1 MHPAHFI
8 FSLINGAV
16 GNPAVLAL
24 AIILGTFILEDLTT
38 VTVAL
43 LAADGIIPIPIA
55 LGSLYAGVI
64 GGDISFYIIGWLAST
79 HPRLARHLGN
89 ERIASLRTWLETRF
103 VLAVFSARFIPGTRL
118 PTYAASGFFRSP
130 FAAFAGTAIVATLV
144 WISGLFGATY
154 WFGATAAWLGPIRWL
169 IAGILLLALFLIGR
183 KRVLALKPKG
193 DSPAP

>member
-16 GNPAVLAL
+16 GNPAVLAS
-24 AIILGTFILEDLTT
+24 AIILGTFIIEDLTT

-43 LAADGIIPIPIA
+43 LAADGIIPVPIA

-64 GGDISFYIIGWLAST
+64 GGDIGFYVLGWLAST
-79 HPRLARHLGN
+79 HPRLARYLEN
-89 ERIASLRTWLETRF
+89 EQVASLRTWLETRF
-103 VLAVFSARFIPGTRL
+103 VLAVFSARFIPGTRF

-130 FAAFAGTAIVATLV
+130 FATFAGAAIVATLV
-144 WISGLFGATY
+144 WITGLFGLTY
-154 WFGATAAWLGPIRWL
+154 WFGATASWLGPVRWV
-169 IAGILLLALFLIGR
+169 IAGILLLALFLVGR
-183 KRVLALKPKG
+183 KRVLSFKPKS